1 MLDTGKT
8 IVAEKRMFGKS
19 VIETDSFLDLPLTT
33 KAIYFLLGMEADD
46 EGFVSPKRVLRLYGG
61 SDDDIKVLIAKNLV
75 ISFESGVVVITDWN
89 ENNYLDKN
97 RIKPTRYEIEKSKL
111 LLTSKRTYE
120 LNNGST
126 YVQPVESRVG
136 ENRVGE
142 SRIEK
147 KLLFGELKNVKLKE
161 EEYKKLVERFGE
173 GETNEMIF
181 ELGTYM
187 ASKGKRY
194 NSHYATI
201 LNWLKRKSD
210 SKKEEPKSSAYQVE
224 DLRKS

>member
-1 MLDTGKT
+1 VLDTGKT

-61 SDDDIKVLIAKNLV
+61 SGDDIKVLIAKNLV

>member
-1 MLDTGKT
+1 VLDTGKT